1 MESASTADAELVSLR
16 GYHSDEDQGLGKV
29 QDQESIAP
37 FEERPRKTGHS
48 LSIHSKIMCCYVCPG
63 GSREILEPV
72 IKRVE
77 SSLRCLT
84 LVCYMTPSLV
94 EREVEG
100 LGYAET
106 AGASEEWRVVVAVP
120 SQEGPGY

>member
-1 MESASTADAELVSLR
+1 MESASTADVELVSLR
-16 GYHSDEDQGLGKV
+16 GHQSDEDEGLGKV

-48 LSIHSKIMCCYVCPG
+48 LSIHSKILCCYVCPG
-63 GSREILEPV
+63 GSRKILKLI

-84 LVCYMTPSLV
+84 LVCHMTPSPV
-94 EREVEG
+94 GQEVEG
-100 LGYAET
+100 LGYAKPPEQKKRLI
-106 AGASEEWRVVVAVP
+106 E
-120 SQEGPGY
+120 

>member
-1 MESASTADAELVSLR
+1 MESASTADVELVSLR
-16 GYHSDEDQGLGKV
+16 GHQSDEDEGLGKV

-48 LSIHSKIMCCYVCPG
+48 LSIHSKILCCYVCPG
-63 GSREILEPV
+63 GSREILNPSS
-72 IKRVE
+72 KRVE

-94 EREVEG
+94 EHEVEG

-106 AGASEEWRVVVAVP
+106 AGASEELRVVVAVP
-120 SQEGPGY
+120 SQEGPVY